1 MVCIVLLAGGH
12 LRWIGLT
19 EPCYDCSCYLVD
31 KDYLAAC
38 ARVPWCMILPLAAI
52 RCFAWK
58 KALGWIIA
66 ILAIVFYFVN
76 FSLAMQLLSYV
87 LEIGAAVVEGGLEGL
102 KKPEIV
108 FDMKNFAVLFS
119 GSVVS
124 FVLFLKP
131 TLLGRFKK

>member
-1 MVCIVLLAGGH
+1 
-12 LRWIGLT
+12 
-19 EPCYDCSCYLVD
+19 
-31 KDYLAAC
+31 
-38 ARVPWCMILPLAAI
+38 MILPLAAI

-66 ILAIVFYFVN
+66 ILVIVFYFVN
-76 FSLAMQLLSYV
+76 YSLAMHLLSYV
-87 LEIGAAVVEGGLEGL
+87 MEIGAAVVEGGLEGL

>member
-1 MVCIVLLAGGH
+1 
-12 LRWIGLT
+12 
-19 EPCYDCSCYLVD
+19 
-31 KDYLAAC
+31 
-38 ARVPWCMILPLAAI
+38 
-52 RCFAWK
+52 
-58 KALGWIIA
+58 
-66 ILAIVFYFVN
+66 
-76 FSLAMQLLSYV
+76 MQLLSYV

-131 TLLGRFKK
+131 TLLERFKK